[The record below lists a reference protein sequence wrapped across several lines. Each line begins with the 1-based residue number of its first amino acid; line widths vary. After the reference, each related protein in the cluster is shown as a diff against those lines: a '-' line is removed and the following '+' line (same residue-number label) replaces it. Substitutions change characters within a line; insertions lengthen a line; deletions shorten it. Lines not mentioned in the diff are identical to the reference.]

1 MSAVGGAAQ
10 GGESLLFLT
19 DEQLRKG
26 IEAMFFA
33 YRGFTADPDRILEN
47 HAYGRAHHRAIH
59 FINRQPGLTVN
70 TLLSVL
76 GVTKQSLNRV
86 LRTLVEDGLVESR
99 VGRRDKRE
107 RHLFLTEKGAALERE
122 LSDAQRARMRAA
134 YRAAGPAA
142 VAGFRQVLE
151 AMMDPTCGALPD
163 DEGRRGMSEQPDIH
177 LLIVDDDERI
187 RGLLQKFLARH
198 GFWVTA
204 ARDGAHARRLLA
216 GLEFDLI
223 VMDVMM
229 PGEDGVSL
237 TRDLRT
243 SMDTPILLLT
253 AKGETAD
260 RIAGLE
266 AGADDYLTKPF
277 EPRELLLRINAIL
290 RRAPAPSL
298 ADKAPKVLHLGTV
311 RYDIDRGEMWK
322 GEAPVRL
329 TATEAA
335 LMRIFAAQPGEPIS
349 RAKLVED
356 LGRGGP
362 DGGAQERAVDVQ
374 ITRLRRKFEVDP
386 KQPRYLQTV
395 RGAGYMLAPE

>member
-1 MSAVGGAAQ
+1 M
-10 GGESLLFLT
+10 
-19 DEQLRKG
+19 
-26 IEAMFFA
+26 
-33 YRGFTADPDRILEN
+33 
-47 HAYGRAHHRAIH
+47 
-59 FINRQPGLTVN
+59 
-70 TLLSVL
+70 
-76 GVTKQSLNRV
+76 
-86 LRTLVEDGLVESR
+86 
-99 VGRRDKRE
+99 
-107 RHLFLTEKGAALERE
+107 TE
-122 LSDAQRARMRAA
+122 
-134 YRAAGPAA
+134 
-142 VAGFRQVLE
+142 
-151 AMMDPTCGALPD
+151 LPD
-163 DEGRRGMSEQPDIH
+163 TH

-204 ARDGAHARRLLA
+204 ARDAAHARRLLA

-229 PGEDGVSL
+229 PGEDGVTL
-237 TRDLRT
+237 TRALRRET
-243 SMDTPILLLT
+243 DTPILLLT
-253 AKGETAD
+253 AKGETSD

-290 RRAPAPSL
+290 RRAPVSPASE
-298 ADKAPKVLHLGTV
+298 KAPKVLHLGPV
-311 RYDIDRGEMWK
+311 RYDIDRGEMWR
-322 GEAPVRL
+322 GDAPVRL

-374 ITRLRRKFEVDP
+374 ITRLRRKFEADP